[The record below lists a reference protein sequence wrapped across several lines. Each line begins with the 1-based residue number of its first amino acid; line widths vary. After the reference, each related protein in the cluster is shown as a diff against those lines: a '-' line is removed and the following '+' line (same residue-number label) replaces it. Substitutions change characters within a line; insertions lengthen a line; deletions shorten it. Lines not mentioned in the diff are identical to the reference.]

1 MAALSPLFLADLSSL
16 APVVSLRTE
25 RAGDVPAREA
35 LLDAAMGAGRT
46 RKSSEAIRRG
56 RLPAEGLALVAE
68 ADDGTL
74 VGTVR
79 LWAVEVGEAGG
90 APVPAL
96 LLGPL
101 AVAPH
106 LAGSGIGSMLMRRAV
121 AESLWRGHRAIVL
134 VGDAPY
140 YERFGFAAAAAA
152 GLAMPGPF
160 ERHRLLGLE
169 FERGALRNASGLIR
183 PAGRVAPAANALAA
197 V

>member
-1 MAALSPLFLADLSSL
+1 MAALVSLFADLPFA
-16 APVVSLRTE
+16 APTVTLRAE
-25 RAGDVPAREA
+25 RAGDAAEREA

-56 RLPAEGLALVAE
+56 RLPAEGLSLVAE
-68 ADDGTL
+68 TEDGAL

-79 LWAVEVGEAGG
+79 LWNVTAGERDG
-90 APVPAL
+90 ASVDAL

-101 AVAPH
+101 AVAPQF
-106 LAGSGIGSMLMRRAV
+106 AGLGIGASLMRRAV

-140 YERFGFAAAAAA
+140 YERFGFSAAPAAE
-152 GLAMPGPF
+152 LAMPGPF

-169 FERGALRNASGLIR
+169 LERRALAGAQGAIR
-183 PAGRVAPAANALAA
+183 PTGRMA
-197 V
+197 VEAD

>member
-1 MAALSPLFLADLSSL
+1 MAALVSLFADLPFA
-16 APVVSLRTE
+16 APAVTLRTE
-25 RAGDVPAREA
+25 RAGDTAAREA

-56 RLPAEGLALVAE
+56 RLPAEGLSLVAE
-68 ADDGTL
+68 TEDGAL

-79 LWAVEVGEAGG
+79 LWNVAAGERDGAG
-90 APVPAL
+90 VDAL

-101 AVAPH
+101 AVAPAF
-106 LAGSGIGSMLMRRAV
+106 AGLGIGASLMRRAV

-140 YERFGFAAAAAA
+140 YERFGFTA
-152 GLAMPGPF
+152 GPTADLAMPGPF
-160 ERHRLLGLE
+160 ERHRLLALE
-169 FERGALRNASGLIR
+169 LERRALAGARGAIL
-183 PAGRVAPAANALAA
+183 PTGRAAETT